1 MTSPRAELVADTAI
15 ALLAAAGMRGLTH
28 RAVDRAAG
36 LPAGSTSNLART
48 RAALLE
54 LALRRLTEV
63 ERRRFA
69 GSAALLGGDLRGPGR
84 GALTDALTA
93 LVDAQLRDH
102 RASVLARYE
111 LALEATR
118 RPELRA
124 IYDELGRGFR
134 GVAADLMRRAG
145 SPDPGR
151 HGPRLV
157 AFVEGLLFD
166 AVAGA
171 GPEPGAADLRAAVAE
186 YLDGVLPRA
195 APEPDTGQDTGQDAA
210 PAGQDAAPAGQDAAP
225 AGRAAGRGGR
235 QNG

>member
-195 APEPDTGQDTGQDAA
+195 APEPDTAQDT
-210 PAGQDAAPAGQDAAP
+210 GQDAAP